1 MAFWKKSED
10 PWDMEPRHV
19 GTVSTADPDGDKEPE
34 SLLDSVRDW
43 AEKKRSAEKNQL
55 TLPPE
60 KCPWCGREMEQGFLS
75 GGRGVYWTRGVPD
88 TKTKWLGAGAEN
100 QMRVDEEGA
109 LFTYRTAWVCRDCG
123 KMVLNLPDAP
133 DTPESRTQ
141 QEYID
146 ELRGYAEQAKQR
158 EGEH

>member
-10 PWDMEPRHV
+10 PWDMKPKPV
-19 GTVSTADPDGDKEPE
+19 GTVSPADPDGDKEPE

-88 TKTKWLGAGAEN
+88 TRTKWLGAGAEN

-109 LFTYRTAWVCRDCG
+109 LFTYRTTWLCPNCRKLVAD
-123 KMVLNLPDAP
+123 LPEP
-133 DTPESRTQ
+133 PEDHFSQWMT
-141 QEYID
+141 ENTETENADI
-146 ELRGYAEQAKQR
+146 R
-158 EGEH
+158 EEEH

>member
-10 PWDMEPRHV
+10 PWDMKPRPV
-19 GTVSTADPDGDKEPE
+19 GTVSPAAAERDEEPE
-34 SLLDSVRDW
+34 TLLDSVRDW
-43 AEKKRSAEKNQL
+43 AEKKRSAEKSQL
-55 TLPPE
+55 TLPAE
-60 KCPWCGREMEQGFLS
+60 KCPWCGKEMEPAYLN
-75 GGRGVYWTRGVPD
+75 GGRDGVYWHKERPEVLFGNLEAERLD
-88 TKTKWLGAGAEN
+88 TDGTFWNRYKL
-100 QMRVDEEGA
+100 
-109 LFTYRTAWVCRDCG
+109 AWYCPACRKLAAD
-123 KMVLNLPDAP
+123 LPDAP